1 MVYTAILTVFE
12 NPFSRQGGQILRSV
26 VLLSRRHR
34 VYSAAAT
41 WDLPEVELFLY
52 DSPSEA
58 LARIALGQTSLFV
71 FDTRDYPRFKHVVRK
86 FMSMKT
92 DADLVIV
99 GQDDIVPEIVEYD
112 HQHAVRPL
120 PADADPE
127 EIQQV
132 VERLLSLRRVRE
144 RSGIIGRS
152 RAVAEM
158 LSLIAHAA
166 PLDVNILILGESG
179 TGKELVA
186 QAIHDN
192 SSRQEGPFISLNCGA
207 MSEGVLESELFG
219 HARGSFTGAVADH
232 EGVFKRADGGTL
244 FLDEVAEMPLGMQTR
259 FLRALETGDFTPVG
273 GRNSQHSDIRLV
285 AATHRDLAQD
295 VAQGRFRQD
304 LYYRLKVVVIHT
316 PPLRDRIDDIPVL
329 ARKFLEDQ
337 NEKHGLHV
345 RGLTRAAEQVLIH
358 YDWPGNVR
366 ELLNTISSVA
376 VLKQRGMIEV
386 EDLPSEIRFG
396 EDNSTN
402 SYLPM
407 PLGFAGTGEVDLGV
421 LASSLLELRQ
431 EIREIKA
438 LLQSQ
443 ISGPLGSG
451 DWPMRSDGRITS
463 RGGLVETFPE
473 DSGYGPLSHERVGDL
488 QTAERTLIESALK
501 QAGGNRRKAADRL
514 GISERTLY
522 RKIKLYDM

>member
-1 MVYTAILTVFE
+1 M
-12 NPFSRQGGQILRSV
+12 RSV
-26 VLLSRRHR
+26 ILLSRRHR
-34 VYSAAAT
+34 IYSAAAT

-58 LARIALGQTSLFV
+58 LARISLGKTSLFI
-71 FDTRDYPRFKHVVRK
+71 FDIRDYPRFKHVVRK
-86 FMSMKT
+86 FLSMKT

-99 GQDDIVPEIVEYD
+99 GLDEFPPDLAAPD
-112 HQHAVRPL
+112 RQHAVRPL

-132 VERLLSLRRVRE
+132 VERLLRLRRVRE
-144 RSGIIGRS
+144 GSGIVGGS
-152 RAVAEM
+152 GAVAEM

-166 PLDVNILILGESG
+166 PLDVNILIQGESG

-192 SSRQEGPFISLNCGA
+192 SLRHGGPFISLNCGA
-207 MSEGVLESELFG
+207 MAEGVLESELFG
-219 HARGSFTGAVADH
+219 HARGAFTGAVADH
-232 EGVFKRADGGTL
+232 QGVFKRADGGTL

-273 GRNSQHSDIRLV
+273 GRSTEHSDIRLV

-295 VAQGRFRQD
+295 VARGRFRQD
-304 LYYRLKVVVIHT
+304 LYYRLKVVVINA
-316 PPLRDRIDDIPVL
+316 PPLRERKDDIPVL
-329 ARKFLEDQ
+329 AARFLKDQ
-337 NEKHGLHV
+337 NKKHGLHV
-345 RGLTRAAEQVLIH
+345 RGLTRAAEQALSM

-376 VLKQRGMIEV
+376 VLKQRGMIEL
-386 EDLPSEIRFG
+386 EDLPLEIRIGDGPGGDAF
-396 EDNSTN
+396 
-402 SYLPM
+402 LPV
-407 PLGFAGTGEVDLGV
+407 PFDPQAGGGVDLAV
-421 LASSLLELRQ
+421 LATTLLELRHD
-431 EIREIKA
+431 IKEIKA
-438 LLQSQ
+438 MLRSGFGGTDGFQGWSLRPDGRLAT
-443 ISGPLGSG
+443 SGPV
-451 DWPMRSDGRITS
+451 
-463 RGGLVETFPE
+463 VETFSE
-473 DSGYGPLSHERVGDL
+473 DAGYSPLQGEKAGDL

-522 RKIKLYDM
+522 RKIKLYGI

>member
-1 MVYTAILTVFE
+1 
-12 NPFSRQGGQILRSV
+12 LRSV

-34 VYSAAAT
+34 VYSAAST
-41 WDLPEVELFLY
+41 WALPEVELFLY

-58 LARIALGQTSLFV
+58 LARISLGKTSLFV

-86 FMSMKT
+86 FFSMKT
-92 DADLVIV
+92 DTDLVIV
-99 GQDDIVPEIVEYD
+99 GQDGLPPDLTDPD

-120 PADADPE
+120 SADADPE

-132 VERLLSLRRVRE
+132 VERLLRLRHVRE
-144 RSGIIGRS
+144 RSGIAGVS

-186 QAIHDN
+186 RAIHDN
-192 SSRQEGPFISLNCGA
+192 SSRKTGPFISLNCGA

-219 HARGSFTGAVADH
+219 HARGAFTGAIADH

-273 GRNSQHSDIRLV
+273 GRTIQHGDIRLV
-285 AATHRDLAQD
+285 AATHRDLAKD
-295 VAQGRFRQD
+295 VTQGRFRQD
-304 LYYRLKVVVIHT
+304 LYYRLKVVVINA
-316 PPLRDRIDDIPVL
+316 PPLRDRKDDIPIL
-329 ARKFLEDQ
+329 IAKFVADQ
-337 NEKHGLHV
+337 NDKHGLHI
-345 RGLTRAAEQVLIH
+345 RGLNRAAEQALIN

-376 VLKQRGMIEV
+376 VLKQRGMIEL
-386 EDLPSEIRFG
+386 EDLPMDIRFG
-396 EDNSTN
+396 EGPDLDSF
-402 SYLPM
+402 LPV
-407 PLGFAGTGEVDLGV
+407 PLDTQAAGGVDLAV
-421 LASSLLELRQ
+421 FASTLLELRHD
-431 EIREIKA
+431 IKEIKA
-438 LLQSQ
+438 LLK
-443 ISGPLGSG
+443 SGNSFTDGTPEWSF
-451 DWPMRSDGRITS
+451 RSDGRLPTS
-463 RGGLVETFPE
+463 GGVVETFSE
-473 DSGYGPLSHERVGDL
+473 DAGFSPLHGEQAGDL
-488 QTAERTLIESALK
+488 QTAERSLIESALR

-522 RKIKLYDM
+522 RKIKLYGL

>member
-1 MVYTAILTVFE
+1 M
-12 NPFSRQGGQILRSV
+12 QSV

-34 VYSAAAT
+34 LYSAAAT
-41 WDLPEVELFLY
+41 WNLPDVELVLY

-58 LARIALGQTSLFV
+58 LVRIALGKTSIFV

-86 FMSMKT
+86 FLSMKT
-92 DADLVIV
+92 DADLVII
-99 GQDDIVPEIVEYD
+99 GQDDILPEIVESD

-120 PADADPE
+120 PMEADPE

-144 RSGIIGRS
+144 SSGIAGRS

-192 SSRQEGPFISLNCGA
+192 SQRKDGPFISLNCGA
-207 MSEGVLESELFG
+207 MTEGVLESELFG
-219 HARGSFTGAVADH
+219 HARGAFTGAVADH
-232 EGVFKRADGGTL
+232 AGVFKRADGGTL

-273 GRNSQHSDIRLV
+273 GRSSQHSDIRLV
-285 AATHRDLAQD
+285 AATHRDLAMD
-295 VAQGRFRQD
+295 VAKGRFRQD
-304 LYYRLKVVVIHT
+304 LYYRLKVVVINT
-316 PPLRDRIDDIPVL
+316 PPLRERIDDIPVL
-329 ARKFLEDQ
+329 TEKFINDQ
-337 NEKHGLHV
+337 NEKHGLHI
-345 RGLTRAAEQVLIH
+345 RGVTRSAEQALIH

-376 VLKQRGMIEV
+376 VLKQRGMIEL
-386 EDLPSEIRFG
+386 EDLPLEIRFG
-396 EDNSTN
+396 DSPDHG
-402 SYLPM
+402 SFLPV
-407 PLGFAGTGEVDLGV
+407 PLEGPGAPAMDLAV
-421 LASSLLELRQ
+421 LATTLLEMRH
-431 EIREIKA
+431 EMREMKA
-438 LLQSQ
+438 MLNSLA
-443 ISGPLGSG
+443 SGSPESG
-451 DWPMRSDGRITS
+451 NWPYPADGRLPN
-463 RGGLVETFPE
+463 RGGLVETFSG
-473 DSGYGPLSHERVGDL
+473 DSGYSPLQGDRGGDL
-488 QTAERTLIESALK
+488 QTAERSLIESALK
-501 QAGGNRRKAADRL
+501 KAGGNRRQAADRL

-522 RKIKLYDM
+522 RKIKLYDL

>member
-1 MVYTAILTVFE
+1 
-12 NPFSRQGGQILRSV
+12 
-26 VLLSRRHR
+26 LSRRHR
-34 VYSAAAT
+34 VYSSAAG

-58 LARIALGQTSLFV
+58 LARIALGKTSLFV

-86 FMSMKT
+86 FLSMKT

-99 GQDDIVPEIVEYD
+99 GQDDILPEIVASD

-120 PADADPE
+120 PAEADPE

-144 RSGIIGRS
+144 GSGIVGRS

-192 SSRQEGPFISLNCGA
+192 SSRKDGPFISLNCGA
-207 MSEGVLESELFG
+207 MTEGVLESELFG

-232 EGVFKRADGGTL
+232 EGVFKRANGGTL

-273 GRNSQHSDIRLV
+273 GRAIEHSDIRLV
-285 AATHRDLAQD
+285 AATHRDLAND

-304 LYYRLKVVVIHT
+304 LYYRLKVVVIQA

-329 ARKFLEDQ
+329 AEKFIHDQ
-337 NEKHGLHV
+337 NKKHGLHI
-345 RGLTRAAEQVLIH
+345 RGMTRAAEQALIH
-358 YDWPGNVR
+358 YEWPGNVR

-376 VLKQRGMIEV
+376 VLKQRGKIEL
-386 EDLPSEIRFG
+386 EDLPRDIRYG
-396 EDNSTN
+396 EGPDRNSF
-402 SYLPM
+402 LPV
-407 PLGFAGTGEVDLGV
+407 PLGGPGAPGVDLTV
-421 LASSLLELRQ
+421 LATTLLEMRH
-431 EIREIKA
+431 EMREIKA
-438 LLQSQ
+438 MLNSLVPGYTEQ
-443 ISGPLGSG
+443 G
-451 DWPMRSDGRITS
+451 DWPLRNGGRLPTS
-463 RGGLVETFPE
+463 GGIVETFSE
-473 DSGYGPLSHERVGDL
+473 ESGFSPLQGDRGGDL